1 MFSNRIATLTATAIA
16 AAALSLA
23 GFAGAATASAS
34 SIDDEFL
41 NNIDDA
47 GIYYDTASDAFDDA
61 DLVCAALADGE
72 TGTNIGIQITD
83 ATDLTAHQAAVLV
96 VESAYAYCP
105 DYLDQVS
112 A

>member
-23 GFAGAATASAS
+23 GFAGAATASAG

-41 NNIDDA
+41 TSVDDA
-47 GIYYDTASDAFDDA
+47 GIYYGSASDAFDDA
-61 DLVCAALADGE
+61 DLVCAALAGGA
-72 TGTNIGIQITD
+72 TGTNIGVQITD
-83 ATDLTAHQAAVLV
+83 ETDLTPRQAAVLV

-105 DYLDQVS
+105 AYVDQLS